1 MEDEGIGFELVAASL
16 RSDAQDSK
24 AFLSALA
31 VKLTG
36 ALPQQTSVEYRGGFV
51 GKKSVKSIEVD
62 LTEARYRMEEEHGR
76 LSALRQKVVRG
87 IVLKNEAIS
96 VELWIDELSQ
106 TLSVEAQRSES
117 GRAALQ
123 QLLEQG

>member
-24 AFLSALA
+24 TFLAALA

-36 ALPQQTSVEYRGGFV
+36 ALPQQTSVQYRGGIM
-51 GKKSVKSIEVD
+51 GKKSVHAVEVQLSEASYRIEED
-62 LTEARYRMEEEHGR
+62 HGR
-76 LSALRQKVVRG
+76 LSAVRQKVVRG
-87 IVLKNEAIS
+87 IVLKNETIPL
-96 VELWIDELSQ
+96 EQWIDELSQ
-106 TLSVEAQRSES
+106 TLSQEAEQSES

-123 QLLEQG
+123 QLLEGS

>member
-87 IVLKNEAIS
+87 IVLKNEVIS

-106 TLSVEAQRSES
+106 TLSLEAQRSES

-123 QLLEQG
+123 QLLEQS